1 MMTRA
6 PIPPSQIAGALDFL
20 NVLRLVASNP
30 EEIQGRLQELSDAQ
44 AAHSARI
51 EDIRL
56 QEADLHRKLAEAGA
70 AVDKADAA
78 LAELATARGAAAADR
93 ERAMENLDER
103 IASTVAA
110 EELILNKKADL
121 DASAAEFAASCAAR
135 IEGIN
140 RREAELADSL
150 SRHAGIIESELGE
163 IARRRESVAADAAAA
178 AALRAEYEAKLEK
191 IQGLASTLSGS
202 ST

>member
-1 MMTRA
+1 MITRA

-20 NVLRLVASNP
+20 NILRLVASNP
-30 EEIQGRLQELSDAQ
+30 EEIQARLQELSDAQ
-44 AAHSARI
+44 AAHAARI
-51 EDIRL
+51 DDIRL

-70 AVDKADAA
+70 AVDKADVA
-78 LAELATARGAAAADR
+78 LAELAAARGAAAADR
-93 ERAMENLDER
+93 ERAMENLDDR

-110 EELILNKKADL
+110 EELILNKKAAL

-140 RREAELADSL
+140 RREAELTESILKHAKRVDTEL
-150 SRHAGIIESELGE
+150 SEAAII
-163 IARRRESVAADAAAA
+163 REAAASAAAA
-178 AALRAEYEAKLEK
+178 AYELRAEYESKLEK

-202 ST
+202 SA